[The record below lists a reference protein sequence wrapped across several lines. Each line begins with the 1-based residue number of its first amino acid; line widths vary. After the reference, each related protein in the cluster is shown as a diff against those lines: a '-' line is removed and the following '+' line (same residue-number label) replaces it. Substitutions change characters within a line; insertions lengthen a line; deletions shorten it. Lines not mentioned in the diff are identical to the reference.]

1 MIDLDLSLPVNQVRV
16 LIGDIDGSFISDDN
30 IEFVLTDNNGDVIAA
45 ATYCL
50 KIILNMVATY
60 VREETGDVEV
70 WWSDLYNQLS
80 ERYDDLKKENRYK
93 NSSKMFFFG
102 GTVKSEAQRVRASD
116 ENTQRYVTNERFQ
129 RIYDCLGEYVIPKNG
144 NPFYLQC

>member
-30 IEFVLTDNNGDVIAA
+30 IEFVLTDNNNDVIAA

-80 ERYDDLKKENRYK
+80 KRYDDLKKENRYK

-102 GTVKSEAQRVRASD
+102 GTVKSEAQRVRASV